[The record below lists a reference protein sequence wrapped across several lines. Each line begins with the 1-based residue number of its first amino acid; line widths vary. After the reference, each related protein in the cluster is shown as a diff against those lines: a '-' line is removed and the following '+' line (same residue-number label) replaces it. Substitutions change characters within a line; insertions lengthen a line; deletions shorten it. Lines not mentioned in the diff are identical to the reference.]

1 MPDLIIQLIIVL
13 LVCGFIYWVWL
24 KISPLLPIAEP
35 FTSII
40 NVLIAILIGAL
51 VLFYVLIPL
60 LNSLGHLSLG
70 LHH

>member
-24 KISPLLPIAEP
+24 KIAPLLPVAEP

-40 NVLIAILIGAL
+40 NVLIVVLIGAII
-51 VLFYVLIPL
+51 LFYIVIPL
-60 LNSLGHLSLG
+60 LNSLGHLHLG
-70 LHH
+70 LH